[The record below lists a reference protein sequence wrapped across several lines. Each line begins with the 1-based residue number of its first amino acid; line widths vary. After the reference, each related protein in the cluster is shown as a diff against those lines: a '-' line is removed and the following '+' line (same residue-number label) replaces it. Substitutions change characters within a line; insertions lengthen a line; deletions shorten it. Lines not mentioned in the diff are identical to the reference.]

1 MVKLRKDPKAKP
13 FPRRPTGWEQDRF
26 WNKLN
31 EDVWNMPTKTEFYE
45 KFSEIMYD
53 SFKDALENFR
63 GFRDAINRGEEYE
76 VPEKYR
82 TMKLGKSL
90 EDEIVIVTSRLYS
103 NERNCSIDPIIEEV
117 QKVRGIRPSIE
128 IVKNSLKKGWRQHK
142 GIIRE
147 NEEELSHFVLVNVP
161 KEDLEKII
169 GESLPEYT

>member
-31 EDVWNMPTKTEFYE
+31 EDAWNMPTKTEFYE

-103 NERNCSIDPIIEEV
+103 NERNCSIEPIIEEV
-117 QKVRGIRPSIE
+117 FRVRGERANVQT
-128 IVKNSLKKGWRQHK
+128 VKNALKKAWRQFK
-142 GIIRE
+142 GDIKE
-147 NEEELSHFVLVNVP
+147 NEDELSHYRLVIIP
-161 KEDLEKII
+161 KESLEKMI
-169 GESLPEYT
+169 GDPLS